1 LWKNYFAIN
10 FKEHTRRS
18 NLLAPKCTK
27 KKEKEENRRK
37 MKERKGGEGGEGKG
51 KKWVGMERDD
61 GKGGERKGGERWLSG
76 NGKIY

>member
-1 LWKNYFAIN
+1 
-10 FKEHTRRS
+10 
-18 NLLAPKCTK
+18 
-27 KKEKEENRRK
+27 